1 MSSMWPGMKWVWNEQ
16 SFAHGQAACWLSAD
30 RDRYKS
36 WTIVGSLLVFGGSLM
51 PLLSLSSIANTEE
64 GTVYYGGEKERK
76 RVRVR
81 LYVCAMCVCVCA
93 REAKKG

>member
-16 SFAHGQAACWLSAD
+16 SFAHGQPACWLSAG

-51 PLLSLSSIANTEE
+51 PLLSLSNIANTQE
-64 GTVYYGGEKERK
+64 GTVDYRRER
-76 RVRVR
+76 
-81 LYVCAMCVCVCA
+81 
-93 REAKKG
+93 